1 MSSALLKLT
10 QSSNIYFEVVP
21 HVLDPYIPS
30 NFWLWTCFIV
40 LLFIIMFKSG
50 DSLVLC
56 LVPTVMLV
64 VLS

>member
-1 MSSALLKLT
+1 MCLT
-10 QSSNIYFEVVP
+10 HTYLVTFGYG
-21 HVLDPYIPS
+21 L
-30 NFWLWTCFIV
+30 V